1 MPLAVLAM
9 ILSLVVWP
17 AAFDQD
23 GQLEYDRDI
32 DRQAHLAKAER
43 VYPAIERTDIMS
55 FETEDDLAAA
65 LRPPLLAYAK
75 ESGTTLEDAAL
86 NDLIDQAAGML
97 WHRFAQ
103 DDPAAYAQ
111 WRVDRG
117 YRWVNAGEASS
128 WYIVSDWSYWFGE
141 EPWPGH
147 HKIDEAWTR
156 FWNRENEAGPALTV
170 SALATRNP
178 ACALATSVVTPDSD
192 DYYPLFPET
201 DDMAWA
207 LAHAGG
213 LRSWFVAPVP
223 GVRDMLERDGKVT
236 TARVGILCEWN
247 DGKVRP
253 LYLVYARD
261 ADGRWWLQGV
271 AVASLYKWTRP
282 LTEF

>member
-1 MPLAVLAM
+1 MPLAVFTTFLCLA
-9 ILSLVVWP
+9 VWP
-17 AAFDQD
+17 AMFDQD
-23 GQLEYDRDI
+23 GQPEYDRDI

-43 VYPAIERTDIMS
+43 VYPAIERTDIVS
-55 FETEDDLAAA
+55 FEAEDDLAAA

-86 NDLIDQAAGML
+86 NDLIDQAAGIL

-111 WRVDRG
+111 WRLDRG
-117 YRWVNAGEASS
+117 YLWVSAGEASNRF
-128 WYIVSDWSYWFGE
+128 IVSDWSYWFE
-141 EPWPGH
+141 DEPWPGH
-147 HKIDEAWTR
+147 NKIDEAWAA
-156 FWNRENEAGPALTV
+156 FWNRKNEVGPALTV
-170 SALATRNP
+170 SALATSSP
-178 ACALATSVVTPDSD
+178 ACALSTSMVTPESADF
-192 DYYPLFPET
+192 YPLFRET

-207 LAHAGG
+207 LAHASG

-223 GVRDMLERDGKVT
+223 SGRDMLERDGKLT
-236 TARVGILCEWN
+236 TARIGILCEWN

-253 LYLVYARD
+253 LYLSYARD

-271 AVASLYKWTRP
+271 GFASLYEWTRP